1 MRRKAPKLHLGC
13 LRYSNPL
20 QHQILWIIA
29 YLIWNFDHPEIGFKF
44 DSKWHNAGS
53 EGTTA
58 HLVMDDHIPREDLS
72 VGQEF

>member
-13 LRYSNPL
+13 RDIVTPSNTKC
-20 QHQILWIIA
+20 LWIIA
-29 YLIWNFDHPEIGFKF
+29 DLIWNFDHPEIGFEF